1 MLWTIGGWIAFG
13 LGVVG
18 AVLPLLPTVPFMLLA
33 AFCFA
38 RSSDRVHALLITHPR
53 LGPPISD
60 WQSSGAIRP
69 PAKVAATLAIAASFG
84 ISLWLALPPLGLIAQ
99 AKEMEL
105 LEDPGQECRSMR
117 DPAR

>member
-1 MLWTIGGWIAFG
+1 MRAIWFIGGVIALG
-13 LGVVG
+13 LALIGIPVPG
-18 AVLPLLPTVPFMLLA
+18 LPTVPFLLLA

-38 RSSDRVHALLITHPR
+38 RSSDRVHEWLITHPR

-84 ISLWLALPPLGLIAQ
+84 ISLWLALPLLGLIAQ
-99 AKEMEL
+99 AAVL
-105 LEDPGQECRSMR
+105 LCVLLFIWTRPNG
-117 DPAR
+117 A